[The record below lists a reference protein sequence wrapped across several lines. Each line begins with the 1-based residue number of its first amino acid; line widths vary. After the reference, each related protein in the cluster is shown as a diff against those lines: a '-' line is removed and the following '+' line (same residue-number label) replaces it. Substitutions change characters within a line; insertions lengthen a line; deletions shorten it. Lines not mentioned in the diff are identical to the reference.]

1 MTAIE
6 MVADSK
12 NRVGEV
18 PVWSPRDRKV
28 WWIDVRQPRIQ
39 SYDPDTG
46 AFETFL
52 TGGNV
57 LGSYAIREQGGFMLA
72 QEDGL
77 YAFDAA
83 TGERT
88 LLVDPEA
95 DFPDHRLND
104 GRCDRKGR
112 FWLGSMNDKQRT
124 DDGSFYSVGPDLA
137 IAKWFDGIN
146 IPNGVC
152 FSPDDKVMYFA
163 DTPKKM
169 IWAFDFD
176 IEEGRI
182 SNRRVFADLKDAPG
196 RPDGSTVDAE
206 GFVWNAEF
214 AGRRIVRYTP
224 DGRVDRVIDMPVTNI
239 TCLGFGGDN
248 LDQLYI
254 TTAWQ
259 GLSDEQRAAEP
270 LAGALFRTEVGVRG
284 LPEPM
289 FAG

>member
-1 MTAIE
+1 MTQIE
-6 MVADSK
+6 LVADSK

-39 SYDPDTG
+39 AYDPETG
-46 AFETFL
+46 TFETYL
-52 TGGNV
+52 TGGNA
-57 LGSYAIREQGGFMLA
+57 LGSYAIRERGGFMLA

-77 YAFDAA
+77 YAFDHE

-88 LLVDPEA
+88 LLIDPEA
-95 DFPDHRLND
+95 DFPDNRLND

-124 DDGSFYSVGPDLA
+124 DDGYFYSVSSGFEIDR
-137 IAKWFDGIN
+137 WFDGIN

-152 FSPDDKVMYFA
+152 FSPDDKTMYFA

-176 IEEGRI
+176 IDDGRI
-182 SNRRVFADLKDAPG
+182 SNRRVFADLSEAPG

-206 GFVWNAEF
+206 GYLWNAEF
-214 AGRRIVRYTP
+214 AGRRIVRYAP
-224 DGRVDRVIDMPVTNI
+224 DGSVDRVVEMPVTNI
-239 TCLGFGGDN
+239 TCVGFGGDN

-254 TTAWQ
+254 TTASQ
-259 GLSDEQRAAEP
+259 GLSDEQRASEP
-270 LAGALFRTEVGVRG
+270 HAGALFRADVGVRG